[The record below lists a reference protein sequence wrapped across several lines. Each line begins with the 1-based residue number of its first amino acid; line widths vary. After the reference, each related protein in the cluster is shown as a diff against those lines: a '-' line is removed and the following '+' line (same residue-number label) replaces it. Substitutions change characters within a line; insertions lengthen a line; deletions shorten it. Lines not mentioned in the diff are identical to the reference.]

1 MLYLTLVMRWIHILG
16 AAILVGAPFIMWLG
30 IYPAAAKLPDD
41 RRDELLEAI
50 NKPWRKFL
58 GAVILL
64 QIISGV
70 YWLLVVEHMSQEPPI
85 YQALLG
91 IKMLAAFALFFVLS
105 VLAGRAKAFE
115 EFRRKAPMW
124 IGIAVGLGILTVVC
138 ASSMRIV
145 NMHDHRAEW
154 VHMQIGH
161 ASIHVLTP
169 ARHG

>member
-1 MLYLTLVMRWIHILG
+1 MRWLHILG

-30 IYPAAAKLPDD
+30 IYPATAKLPDD
-41 RRDELLEAI
+41 RRAEFLEAV

-58 GAVILL
+58 GLVILI
-64 QIISGV
+64 QIVSGI
-70 YWLLVVEHMSQEPPI
+70 YWLLVVEHMSHEPPI

-105 VLAGRAKAFE
+105 VLAGRAKAFD

-124 IGIAVGLGILTVVC
+124 IGIAVALGILTVIC

-145 NMHDHRAEW
+145 NLHRRE
-154 VHMQIGH
+154 VQLLHVEIGH
-161 ASIHVLTP
+161 ASMTISK
-169 ARHG
+169 

>member
-1 MLYLTLVMRWIHILG
+1 MLYLTLVMRWVHILG
-16 AAILVGAPFIMWLG
+16 ATILVGAPFIMWLG
-30 IYPAAAKLPDD
+30 IYPATAKLPDD
-41 RRDELLEAI
+41 QRREFLEAV

-70 YWLLVVEHMSQEPPI
+70 YWLLVVEHMNREPPL

-91 IKMLAAFALFFVLS
+91 VKMLAAFALFFVLS

-145 NMHDHRAEW
+145 NMQHRRAELMH
-154 VHMQIGH
+154 VQIGH
-161 ASIHVLTP
+161 VSMHIS
-169 ARHG
+169 R